1 MRAAVL
7 KDDQHMGILLFAVK
21 LVLDLCSGSAGNSRD
36 DVSTVSKLS
45 GPISSPGGRLSRTTS
60 KDFMANGTSSRSV
73 SRSPSR
79 SPMSRPCRRIGS
91 RQNSDMSAGEA
102 DGLEDDST
110 AAVLKQV
117 LDAINK
123 QRSKDKHQQSRLLE
137 ALIDVNDAVWATQKT
152 VEDLQ
157 AETKSLSTR
166 LTDVNDAVWAT
177 QLTVEALQEETHSL
191 ASRMVSLEG
200 RSSSP
205 GVGVQGD
212 MVYRNA
218 IVVPE
223 ARGVTEPRPSAF
235 EYVDRSPIASQQL
248 DNVETEHSRQRY
260 SRFQPLPDRATPALD
275 SELERR
281 AQVLRS
287 IEVSRSTPA
296 EVIESG
302 RSTHR
307 SQASDELQ
315 SNGNTWTRSG
325 SAVQSQI
332 DALNRKPAKLWN
344 RGKTPK
350 IEDDDEETN
359 NQPKTPRPI
368 RSDATSDGPRDE
380 ALSKAER
387 VGTLLPPQNLS
398 AAIHKGNGNGQK
410 ILKPDTVVAASL
422 KSIFHHSDCNDI
434 VLSPRAGC
442 TADMDKQS
450 IHSPYDK
457 IATDKKE
464 QVLARM
470 HALSLSDGDGQDRS
484 PDTIQHYS
492 SRSTERNGQDM
503 PPAYEHVMAGTTN
516 LSVEELSMLR
526 LAVSDMCEMTSS
538 GTLQLSSQRP
548 DVRTYDEPKPDEPRS
563 DVRAPDDS

>member
-212 MVYRNA
+212 MVYR
-218 IVVPE
+218 
-223 ARGVTEPRPSAF
+223 T
-235 EYVDRSPIASQQL
+235 QQL

-538 GTLQLSSQRP
+538 GMLQLSSQRP

>member
-212 MVYRNA
+212 MVYR
-218 IVVPE
+218 
-223 ARGVTEPRPSAF
+223 T
-235 EYVDRSPIASQQL
+235 QQL

-368 RSDATSDGPRDE
+368 RSDATSNGPRDE

-387 VGTLLPPQNLS
+387 VGTLLPPQKLS

-538 GTLQLSSQRP
+538 GMLQLSSQRP

>member
-60 KDFMANGTSSRSV
+60 KDFMANSTSSRSV

-102 DGLEDDST
+102 EGLEDDST

-123 QRSKDKHQQSRLLE
+123 KRSKDKHQQSRLLE

-177 QLTVEALQEETHSL
+177 QLTVEALQEETRSL

-212 MVYRNA
+212 MVYR
-218 IVVPE
+218 
-223 ARGVTEPRPSAF
+223 T
-235 EYVDRSPIASQQL
+235 QQL

-307 SQASDELQ
+307 SQASDDLQ

-450 IHSPYDK
+450 IHSPYEK

-484 PDTIQHYS
+484 PDTIEHYS
-492 SRSTERNGQDM
+492 SRSTERDGQDM

>member
-212 MVYRNA
+212 MVYR
-218 IVVPE
+218 
-223 ARGVTEPRPSAF
+223 T
-235 EYVDRSPIASQQL
+235 QQL

-368 RSDATSDGPRDE
+368 RSDATSNGPRDE

-398 AAIHKGNGNGQK
+398 AAIHKWNGNGQK

>member
-60 KDFMANGTSSRSV
+60 KDFMANSTSSRSV

-212 MVYRNA
+212 MMYR
-218 IVVPE
+218 
-223 ARGVTEPRPSAF
+223 T
-235 EYVDRSPIASQQL
+235 QQL

-368 RSDATSDGPRDE
+368 RSDATSNGPRDE

-387 VGTLLPPQNLS
+387 VGTLLPPQKLS

>member
-102 DGLEDDST
+102 EGLEDDST

-212 MVYRNA
+212 MVYR
-218 IVVPE
+218 
-223 ARGVTEPRPSAF
+223 T
-235 EYVDRSPIASQQL
+235 QQL

-368 RSDATSDGPRDE
+368 RSDATSNGPRDE

-387 VGTLLPPQNLS
+387 VGTLLPPQKLS

>member
-1 MRAAVL
+1 M
-7 KDDQHMGILLFAVK
+7 
-21 LVLDLCSGSAGNSRD
+21 
-36 DVSTVSKLS
+36 
-45 GPISSPGGRLSRTTS
+45 
-60 KDFMANGTSSRSV
+60 
-73 SRSPSR
+73 
-79 SPMSRPCRRIGS
+79 
-91 RQNSDMSAGEA
+91 
-102 DGLEDDST
+102 
-110 AAVLKQV
+110 
-117 LDAINK
+117 
-123 QRSKDKHQQSRLLE
+123 
-137 ALIDVNDAVWATQKT
+137 
-152 VEDLQ
+152 
-157 AETKSLSTR
+157 
-166 LTDVNDAVWAT
+166 
-177 QLTVEALQEETHSL
+177 
-191 ASRMVSLEG
+191 
-200 RSSSP
+200 
-205 GVGVQGD
+205 
-212 MVYRNA
+212 
-218 IVVPE
+218 
-223 ARGVTEPRPSAF
+223 
-235 EYVDRSPIASQQL
+235 
-248 DNVETEHSRQRY
+248 
-260 SRFQPLPDRATPALD
+260 
-275 SELERR
+275 
-281 AQVLRS
+281 
-287 IEVSRSTPA
+287 
-296 EVIESG
+296 
-302 RSTHR
+302 
-307 SQASDELQ
+307 
-315 SNGNTWTRSG
+315 
-325 SAVQSQI
+325 QSQF

-398 AAIHKGNGNGQK
+398 AAIHKRNGNGQK

-434 VLSPRAGC
+434 VLSPRAGS
-442 TADMDKQS
+442 TADVHKQS

-457 IATDKKE
+457 IATEKKE

-538 GTLQLSSQRP
+538 GTLQFSSQRP

>member
-212 MVYRNA
+212 MVYR
-218 IVVPE
+218 
-223 ARGVTEPRPSAF
+223 T
-235 EYVDRSPIASQQL
+235 QQL

-368 RSDATSDGPRDE
+368 RSDATSNGPRDE

-387 VGTLLPPQNLS
+387 VGTLLPPQKLS

>member
-1 MRAAVL
+1 
-7 KDDQHMGILLFAVK
+7 
-21 LVLDLCSGSAGNSRD
+21 
-36 DVSTVSKLS
+36 
-45 GPISSPGGRLSRTTS
+45 
-60 KDFMANGTSSRSV
+60 
-73 SRSPSR
+73 
-79 SPMSRPCRRIGS
+79 
-91 RQNSDMSAGEA
+91 MSAGEA

-212 MVYRNA
+212 MVYR
-218 IVVPE
+218 
-223 ARGVTEPRPSAF
+223 T
-235 EYVDRSPIASQQL
+235 QQL

-368 RSDATSDGPRDE
+368 RSDATSNGPRDE

>member
-102 DGLEDDST
+102 EGLEDDST

-212 MVYRNA
+212 MVYR
-218 IVVPE
+218 
-223 ARGVTEPRPSAF
+223 T
-235 EYVDRSPIASQQL
+235 QQL

-387 VGTLLPPQNLS
+387 VGTLLPPQKLS

>member
-212 MVYRNA
+212 MVYR
-218 IVVPE
+218 
-223 ARGVTEPRPSAF
+223 T
-235 EYVDRSPIASQQL
+235 QQL

-368 RSDATSDGPRDE
+368 RSDATSNGPRDE

-538 GTLQLSSQRP
+538 GMLQLSSQRP